1 MIGEAKIAEIRTRA
15 SIVEVVSDHLTL
27 KRAGRNY
34 VGLCPFHADK
44 NPSFTVNEEKGIFH
58 CFACGVGGNVFNF
71 LMQFEHLSFP
81 EAVERVAKRYGIVIA
96 RTEGWQ
102 EKRQAKERDSYFR
115 INERAALYYREILF
129 RHPEGRR
136 ALEYLKRR
144 GIEEALAE
152 RYYLGYAP
160 QSGRGLTEQLR
171 KENFSLQEAARVGL
185 VGERR
190 PELIGDK
197 FFGRLMFPIFDVS
210 GGVVGF
216 GGRVLGDGLPKY
228 LNSAETPL
236 FHKGSTLYGLF
247 QAKEAVRRENRVVVV
262 EGYLDALALCQYG
275 IPSVVATLGTAL
287 TADHARILSRYSKN
301 IVALFDGDDA
311 GRRAAARTF
320 EIFVD
325 GGVLGKSAFLP
336 GGEDPDSFVRAH
348 GKEALEEI
356 LNQAVP
362 LADYYFGWLER
373 QHGKTLE
380 GKSRIAQE
388 VSRLLAKI
396 GNPFE
401 ADLLARRASDL
412 LGIREELLRSTP
424 SARQAGLRSAPSA
437 PRLNVANNALAA
449 DFVEKSLLGLMLRF
463 PAFAGK
469 HLQRQDL
476 TNLVSAKWRDV
487 ILCVRSLWQNENK
500 IEVAPLMQRLSPEQA
515 AEVSGILL
523 EAETVEEAEAEKM
536 MEDCVAH
543 LDRRQLKE
551 LQKEVRRAIRIA
563 EENKD
568 EKVRK
573 ERILEWQ
580 EITRKKDRIARR
592 EL

>member
-102 EKRQAKERDSYFR
+102 EKRQAKERESYFR

-129 RHPEGRR
+129 RHPEGQR

-190 PELIGDK
+190 PDLIGDK

-210 GGVVGF
+210 GGIVGF
-216 GGRVLGDGLPKY
+216 VGRVLGDGLPKY

-247 QAKEAVRRENRVVVV
+247 QAKEAVRRENRVIVV

-287 TADHARILSRYSKN
+287 TTDHARILSRYSKN
-301 IVALFDGDDA
+301 IIALFDGDDA

-424 SARQAGLRSAPSA
+424 SARQAGQRSAPPA
-437 PRLNVANNALAA
+437 PRLSVANNALAA
-449 DFVEKSLLGLMLRF
+449 DFVERSLLGLMLRF

-500 IEVAPLMQRLSPEQA
+500 IEVASLMQRLSPAQA

-523 EAETVEEAEAEKM
+523 EAETVEEGEAEKM

-568 EKVRK
+568 EQVRK

>member
-1 MIGEAKIAEIRTRA
+1 MIGESKIAEIRARA
-15 SIVEVVSDHLTL
+15 SIVDVVSDHLTL
-27 KRAGRNY
+27 KKAGRNY

-44 NPSFTVNEEKGIFH
+44 NPSFTVNEDKGIFH

-81 EAVERVAKRYGIVIA
+81 EAVERVAKRYGIMIEQTDG
-96 RTEGWQ
+96 RRD
-102 EKRQAKERDSYFR
+102 KRDAKDRESLFR
-115 INERAALYYREILF
+115 INERAALYYREVLL
-129 RHPEGRR
+129 RHPEGRK

-160 QSGRGLTEQLR
+160 QSGRGLAEQLR
-171 KENFSLQEAARVGL
+171 KEHLSLQEAATVGL

-190 PELIGDK
+190 PDFIADK

-210 GGVVGF
+210 GGIVGF

-262 EGYLDALALCQYG
+262 EGYLDALALCQYD

-287 TADHARILSRYSKN
+287 TADHVRILSRYSKN
-301 IVALFDGDDA
+301 IIALFDGDDA
-311 GRRAAARTF
+311 GRRAAARSF

-356 LNQAVP
+356 LKQAVP
-362 LADYYFGWLER
+362 LADYYLGWLER

-380 GKSRIAQE
+380 GKSRTAQE
-388 VSRLLAKI
+388 VSRVLAKI

-401 ADLLARRASDL
+401 ADLLARRASDA
-412 LGIREELLRSTP
+412 LGIREELLRSAP
-424 SARQAGLRSAPSA
+424 SGTQLRTRSVASA
-437 PRLNVANNALAA
+437 PRPSVTQSALAA
-449 DFVEKSLLGLMLRF
+449 DFAERTLLGLMLRF
-463 PAFAGK
+463 PTLAGK

-476 TNLVSAKWRDV
+476 TNLISGKWKDV
-487 ILCVRSLWQNENK
+487 ILCLRSLWQKENK
-500 IEVAPLMQRLSPEQA
+500 IEVASLMQQLSPEEA
-515 AEVSGILL
+515 AGVSGMLL
-523 EAETVEEAEAEKM
+523 EAETVEEAESEKM